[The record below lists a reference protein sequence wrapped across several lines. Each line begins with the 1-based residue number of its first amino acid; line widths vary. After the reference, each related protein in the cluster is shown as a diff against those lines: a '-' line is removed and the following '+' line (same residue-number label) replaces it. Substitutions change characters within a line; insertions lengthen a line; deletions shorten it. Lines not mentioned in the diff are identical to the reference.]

1 MATFYSNISSYYQL
15 RLDISQASQDITNNT
30 SSVYYKLTLTS
41 GYSSFAKWG
50 HIRWLIINGATV
62 YSETSQ
68 IAIGAQSSLVLAEGY
83 TTVSHNSDGT
93 KTVSF
98 SASFDSGGSR
108 PAYIVQTALVLSGT
122 LALTT
127 IPRASMI
134 SRTYASRELGETQT
148 FSISRASGS
157 FTHTVRYRIGSGGWT
172 NIATGVATSQT
183 WTLPAS
189 LASSVTNNT
198 KATITV
204 ECLTYNGGTHIGTS
218 STSFEM
224 TIPNN
229 STYQPNVS
237 INSGYPSIVNPLG
250 GVAVQGKSK
259 IRVVSSYSGNYGA
272 TIASVRA
279 TINGVN
285 YSGQDVTSA
294 VINATGNVPVTVT
307 VTDTRG
313 YSKTT
318 APVNVNFVA
327 YSNPSIETFTAVRY
341 PTSMDTGVRIKV
353 KFNIDSVNNK
363 NTTSYSI
370 KYTPLGGAT
379 VTVVS
384 SSSVYSVDET
394 IDLLSGTAL
403 ANTAYIFHLQV
414 DDHYNSISRTVVFG
428 KAFELINYP
437 DSGEGMAFGAMYD
450 SDLKGILQVYATQD
464 GATRFVSASDESGM
478 EPILGETTHSSMVLT
493 NLNNKYGLNFVVT
506 SSGHTMIQGQRFDGD
521 GAQSYNIVL
530 QPKGGD
536 VYIGDDIVNVKD
548 SKWVTPTLING
559 WVMHNST
566 YGTLQYRKIGDVVY
580 LRGIIKNSSNSSGA
594 FFTMPPGYR
603 PAISMVF
610 PGVTEDKLSDLYLTN
625 GGVCTVSGSFAGKWV
640 TLSGICF
647 ATG

>member
-148 FSISRASGS
+148 FSISRAIGS

-229 STYQPNVS
+229 ATYQPNVS

-250 GVAVQGKSK
+250 GVAVQGKSS
-259 IRVVSSYSGNYGA
+259 IRVISSYSGNYGA
-272 TIASVRA
+272 SIASVKA

-285 YSGQDVTSA
+285 YSGKDVTSA
-294 VINATGNVPVTVT
+294 VINATGNVPITVT

-318 APVNVNFVA
+318 TTAYVNFVA
-327 YSNPSIETFTAVRY
+327 YSNPVITAFTAVRH
-341 PTSMDTGVRIKV
+341 PTNQDTGVLI
-353 KFNIDSVNNK
+353 FVNFSISPVSNQNAK
-363 NTTSYSI
+363 YYHI
-370 KYTPLGGAT
+370 KYRPVGGSWTT
-379 VTVVS
+379 VQS
-384 SSSVYSVDET
+384 SSSIYSLNTT
-394 IDLLSGTAL
+394 IPLGTGTAD
-403 ANTAYIFHLQV
+403 ANLSYEFELEV
-414 DDHYNSISRTVVFG
+414 RDSYNTSSKPVKRTVTFG
-428 KAFELINYP
+428 TAFELIN
-437 DSGEGMAFGAMYD
+437 F
-450 SDLKGILQVYATQD
+450 
-464 GATRFVSASDESGM
+464 
-478 EPILGETTHSSMVLT
+478 
-493 NLNNKYGLNFVVT
+493 
-506 SSGHTMIQGQRFDGD
+506 
-521 GAQSYNIVL
+521 
-530 QPKGGD
+530 
-536 VYIGDDIVNVKD
+536 
-548 SKWVTPTLING
+548 
-559 WVMHNST
+559 
-566 YGTLQYRKIGDVVY
+566 
-580 LRGIIKNSSNSSGA
+580 NSSGKGVA
-594 FFTMPPGYR
+594 FGKYSELPNWFELGMNFAMPNVDGGYTIIKDDGNVAIALGSPSHDNTSGAGMQLWHDGLIKARAMETTDNVTVGGKLATEGNTINSIPGGFLSVSGNSSTTLKLPR
-603 PAISMVF
+603 RGAILLITDQGGAASASK
-610 PGVTEDKLSDLYLTN
+610 GAWIIWLGGNANGTDYTRIVTLENASNVQVSSANLSDGYTTLYIAN
-625 GGVCTVSGSFAGKWV
+625 VSSGSFRYGYIRLV
-640 TLSGICF
+640 D
-647 ATG
+647 